1 MSIVVTG
8 SFAFDYIMQFPG
20 CFTDHI
26 LPDQLG
32 KISLSFLVDEMRK
45 VRGGCAPNIAYSLA
59 LLGERPRLMAT
70 AGQDAL
76 EYRDW
81 LAAHGVDVSLL
92 RIYDDVFTAS
102 FFVNTDRDQNQ
113 IASFYAGAMA
123 RAHELSFHDL
133 GDDDVKVAIV
143 SPNDPSA
150 MDKYARECRELGIH
164 YIYDP
169 GQQVARVEGDELTA
183 GLTGA
188 QVLVFNEYEYS
199 ILQKKTGLSK
209 AQLLERVKTIIVTKG
224 KEGSTIFSGE
234 TETGDVQRLDVPAAA
249 PRATYDPT
257 GVGDAY
263 RAGLIKGLVRGY
275 PWKVT
280 GRLASLAA
288 VYVLEHPGPQ
298 PPPYTRQELVQ
309 RYRETFG
316 DAPELADLLTDNL
329 QPATRNSKLKTRN
342 TQLETRNSQ
351 LAHVART

>member
-20 CFTDHI
+20 RFTDHI
-26 LPDQLG
+26 LPDRLER
-32 KISLSFLVDEMRK
+32 ISLSFLVDEMRK

-76 EYRDW
+76 EYCDW
-81 LAAHGVDVSLL
+81 LAAQGVDVSLL
-92 RIYDDVFTAS
+92 RIYDDLFTAS

-123 RAHELSFHDL
+123 RASELSFYDL
-133 GDDDVKVAIV
+133 GDDKVQVAIIA
-143 SPNDPSA
+143 PNDPAA
-150 MDKYARECRELGIH
+150 MDKYARECRELGIP

-169 GQQVARVEGDELTA
+169 SQQVARVGGEELSD

-188 QVLVFNEYEYS
+188 YILILNEYEYG
-199 ILQKKTGLSK
+199 ILQKKTGLSED
-209 AQLLERVKTIIVTKG
+209 QLLDRVQTVVVTRG
-224 KEGSTIFSGE
+224 EAGSTVLSRRGESGNL
-234 TETGDVQRLDVPAAA
+234 QRLDVPAAR
-249 PRATYDPT
+249 PRAAYDPT

-275 PWKVT
+275 PWQVT

-298 PPPYTRQELVQ
+298 PQPYTRQEFVQ
-309 RYRETFG
+309 RYRENFG
-316 DAPELADLLTDNL
+316 DTPELAELLADN
-329 QPATRNSKLKTRN
+329 P
-342 TQLETRNSQ
+342 
-351 LAHVART
+351 